1 MPSYGKRAWRSATL
15 ASDHERIR
23 GERPEAE
30 KSGGALAKL
39 ERLIL
44 TVPSMPNTLFLHVRE
59 TCLHRL
65 SCRLKP

>member
-1 MPSYGKRAWRSATL
+1 MTCYGKRAWRSGTL
-15 ASDHERIR
+15 ASDLERIR
-23 GERPEAE
+23 ERPEAE